1 MALST
6 SPASP
11 SPDPAALGVEALA
24 GFYRWHARI
33 YDLTRPFLLFGRA
46 RAVRALDVGRG
57 HLVLDVGCGTGHNF
71 EALARREARL
81 IGIECS
87 PDMRRRAQA
96 RALRVSADSPIA
108 IDERPY
114 GTHGDYQGAIDR
126 ILFSY
131 SLSMMP
137 PYAELL
143 ARARADLRS
152 GGRIVVVDFLDAR
165 PPVARALEASHVFLG
180 PSRLDALRR
189 LFPEHRVEVRSVGLW
204 RFFLFHGLSPFRHSG
219 VDRMP

>member
-1 MALST
+1 MAPST

-11 SPDPAALGVEALA
+11 SPDPAALAVDALA

-33 YDLTRPFLLFGRA
+33 YDLTRPFLLFGRGA
-46 RAVRALDVGRG
+46 AVRALDAGRE

-71 EALARREARL
+71 DALSRRDARI

-87 PDMRRRAQA
+87 PAMQRRAQA
-96 RALRVSADSPIA
+96 RALRVAADAPIA

-114 GTHGDYQGAIDR
+114 GTHADYEGAADR

-137 PYAELL
+137 PFAAVLD
-143 ARARADLRS
+143 RARADLRA
-152 GGRIVVVDFLDAR
+152 GGRIVVVDFLDACG
-165 PPVARALEASHVFLG
+165 PVARALEASHVFLG
-180 PSRLDALRR
+180 PARLERLRQ
-189 LFPEHRVEVRSVGLW
+189 LFPEHQVELRSAGLW
-204 RFFLFHGLSPFRHSG
+204 RFFLFRGTSSFCHS
-219 VDRMP
+219 

>member
-11 SPDPAALGVEALA
+11 SPDPTALGVEALA
-24 GFYRWHARI
+24 AFYRWHARI

-46 RAVRALDVGRG
+46 AAVRALDASRG
-57 HLVLDVGCGTGHNF
+57 DLVLDVGCGTGHNF
-71 EALARREARL
+71 DALARREARL

-87 PDMRRRAQA
+87 PAMRRRAVA
-96 RALRVSADSPIA
+96 RALRVASDPPVA

-114 GTHGDYQGAIDR
+114 GAHADYERAADR

-131 SLSMMP
+131 SLSMIP
-137 PYAELL
+137 PYAAVLD
-143 ARARADLRS
+143 RARADLRP
-152 GGRIVVVDFLDAR
+152 GGRIVVVDFLDACG
-165 PPVARALEASHVFLG
+165 PVARALEASHVFLG
-180 PSRLDALRR
+180 PARLDRLLQ

-204 RFFLFHGLSPFRHSG
+204 RFFVFQGSSPFCHS
-219 VDRMP
+219 